1 MHRHE
6 ALEFYIC
13 VHGVGVYVCT
23 HIFYSTEK
31 MYCMKFEAA
40 LCINTSNVVFN

>member
-13 VHGVGVYVCT
+13 VHGVRIYVCT
-23 HIFYSTEK
+23 HILYSTEK
-31 MYCMKFEAA
+31 CTVRNLKLHCVLVLVM
-40 LCINTSNVVFN
+40 